1 MTKIVKLV
9 IPNLDTFLA
18 FMLYKGINHHWKQE
32 MAASWTD
39 FLLSWCSCTQRLH
52 PCQSVRVSPVQLSPR
67 SHNGSVSRR
76 MWVCVWPHGVALCPV
91 ALCSRHVK
99 MNGTLSLGPLFRGP
113 RSAWGKCQ
121 SLTAEAGWK
130 MSSFTDKSCEKGNVS
145 AVRSLSTLPLRS
157 LFFSRS
163 LSLSNSLC
171 LTLQLG
177 TGGRE
182 NYSAN
187 FWKSGREVACGKRD
201 EERWRRG
208 GEGDGIRQGVN
219 QTGFCQMRAYPL
231 PLQQQCMTWAVY
243 FTP

>member
-1 MTKIVKLV
+1 M
-9 IPNLDTFLA
+9 
-18 FMLYKGINHHWKQE
+18 
-32 MAASWTD
+32 
-39 FLLSWCSCTQRLH
+39 
-52 PCQSVRVSPVQLSPR
+52 
-67 SHNGSVSRR
+67 
-76 MWVCVWPHGVALCPV
+76 ALCPV

-99 MNGTLSLGPLFRGP
+99 MNGALSLGPLFRGP

-130 MSSFTDKSCEKGNVS
+130 MSSFTAKSCEKGNVG
-145 AVRSLSTLPLRS
+145 VVCSLSTPLLHFSSIS
-157 LFFSRS
+157 LFLSLTVS
-163 LSLSNSLC
+163 LSLSHSLC
-171 LTLQLG
+171 FTLQLG

-182 NYSAN
+182 NYSADL
-187 FWKSGREVACGKRD
+187 WKSGREVACGKRD
-201 EERWRRG
+201 GG